1 MENDVTKYIATVA
14 GDEQKALRFLRQQ
27 ILQLLPGAEERL
39 SRGVPFF
46 YYRGKRAVGFRL
58 SKTHFSFFIM
68 EGNVM
73 NELRKEM
80 TGFDN
85 SSTVIRFTADN
96 PLPEALI
103 KKLVLA
109 RKKEI
114 DRKLGARSQTPNFG
128 KDVKKSPEL

>member
-1 MENDVTKYIATVA
+1 
-14 GDEQKALRFLRQQ
+14 
-27 ILQLLPGAEERL
+27 
-39 SRGVPFF
+39 
-46 YYRGKRAVGFRL
+46 
-58 SKTHFSFFIM
+58 M